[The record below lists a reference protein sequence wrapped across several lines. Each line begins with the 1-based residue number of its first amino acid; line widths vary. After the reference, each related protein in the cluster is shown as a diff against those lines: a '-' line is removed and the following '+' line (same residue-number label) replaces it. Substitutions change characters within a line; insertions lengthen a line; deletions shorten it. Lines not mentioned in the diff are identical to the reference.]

1 MIMRLCPWWWFSLCG
16 SYLRWPWASL
26 CASLHLGFFFCTGGG
41 WSRWAIRPWKRNS
54 CSFFL
59 VMNSGYGLCVECMC
73 MFWRKQVK
81 GWEGTVCGQ
90 HLLFHH
96 LFWHGQCP
104 FLSAWRAGLQAHS
117 DLTSSRWEDRPGIPS
132 ASGCGAPWE
141 GRGRGEVGLFLCK
154 SSCQKGLR
162 NRFVRLGWMKLLSIS
177 HSSVWINNYHRPAG
191 TPPKTRA
198 GPALPDQDLWAP

>member
-1 MIMRLCPWWWFSLCG
+1 MCGMHVHVLEKTSKRVRGYSL
-16 SYLRWPWASL
+16 WPTLALPS
-26 CASLHLGFFFCTGGG
+26 
-41 WSRWAIRPWKRNS
+41 
-54 CSFFL
+54 
-59 VMNSGYGLCVECMC
+59 
-73 MFWRKQVK
+73 
-81 GWEGTVCGQ
+81 
-90 HLLFHH
+90 
-96 LFWHGQCP
+96 P
-104 FLSAWRAGLQAHS
+104 FLTRPVSLPLRAWRAGLQAHS